1 MRTPIASLLIL
12 ALAAAPLAGC
22 GQPSLAGAPGVRM
35 AGKVKAKSAD
45 ASAMAVRFA
54 EAIKP
59 SFAGQIGVKGAVVS
73 LRFEETVTYYDFKDT
88 PATGVVLISA
98 DEFTTEMPLEDLMR
112 GAAVG
117 GQGTEALPVL
127 LVPIATQV
135 AIAAAKALAMYYIT
149 HRGEEFDKGDA
160 AKATVVAMGLAMIP
174 FVGAF
179 GTAGQFLPVATKLLA
194 TSGSFAYK
202 DLAKA
207 AIGMVD
213 EIVPLVLALIKAR
226 RAGGA
231 EAAAR

>member
-12 ALAAAPLAGC
+12 ALVATPLAGC
-22 GQPSLAGAPGVRM
+22 GQTSLAGAPSMRM
-35 AGKVKAKSAD
+35 AGKVKAKSTD
-45 ASAMAVRFA
+45 ASALAVRFA

-59 SFAGQIGVKGAVVS
+59 SFAGQIGVKGSVVS
-73 LRFEETVTYYDFKDT
+73 MRFEETLTHYDFRDA
-88 PATGVVLISA
+88 PATGMVLISA

-117 GQGTEALPVL
+117 GQGSEALPVL

-160 AKATVVAMGLAMIP
+160 AKATVVAMGLALIP

-179 GTAGQFLPVATKLLA
+179 GTAGQFLPVAAKLLA
-194 TSGSFAYK
+194 TSSSFAYK